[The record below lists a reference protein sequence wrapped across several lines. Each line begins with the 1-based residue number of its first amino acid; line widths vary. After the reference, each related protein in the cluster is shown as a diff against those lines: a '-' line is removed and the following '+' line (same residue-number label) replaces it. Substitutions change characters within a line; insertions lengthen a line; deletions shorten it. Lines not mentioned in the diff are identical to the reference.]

1 MIEYSKVMKMETQLA
16 YAKVSM
22 MEYSKVM
29 VMGTQWAHAKA
40 SMMVP

>member
-1 MIEYSKVMKMETQLA
+1 METQLA